1 MKNRAVKN
9 RAMKNPRYHRL
20 LTKLLR
26 KNISIPQL
34 LGYAFAALAGM
45 IILFSA
51 FCFRE
56 DVKPLFS
63 SDSTL
68 FKPGFMVVNKEV
80 SLLSVFSKEAS
91 LFTSSEIEEIQN
103 QDFVRSVSHFTPSQ
117 YQVTATISL
126 SGQMSAMTTEMFFE
140 SVSDKLLNQVSNK
153 DWKWDEETGLIPI
166 IIPRDYL
173 NLYNFGFS
181 GSQGLPQISESI
193 IQQLV
198 FQVTLYG
205 SVTSANLKGRIVG
218 FSDNLNTILVPETFM
233 TWSNNKFAG
242 ISGESKKISRL
253 IIEVKNPADP
263 KIADFFATKSN
274 YEINDN
280 KGEQGKL
287 SYFLTILIIAV
298 IIVGA
303 LVMFPAILLMLLSIN
318 LMVYKDRQTL
328 NDLILLGFNRKALAL
343 PYSILVVLL
352 NIVVGILGVIFTLI
366 IRGIYFPKL
375 SVLGIT
381 QTSDIPLST
390 ILFSVCFVVVLTIFD
405 IFWINQ
411 KIRAIK

>member
-1 MKNRAVKN
+1 MSRKSKYRG
-9 RAMKNPRYHRL
+9 L
-20 LTKLLR
+20 LSKLLR

-34 LGYAFAALAGM
+34 FGYVFAALTGM

-51 FCFRE
+51 ICFRE

-68 FKPGFMVVNKEV
+68 FKPGFMVVNKHV
-80 SLLSVFSKEAS
+80 SVISAFSKKAS
-91 LFTSSEIEEIQN
+91 LFEPSEIEEIQN
-103 QDFVRSVSHFTPSQ
+103 QDFVSSVSYFTSCQ
-117 YQVTATISL
+117 YQVRATISL
-126 SGQMSAMTTEMFFE
+126 SGQMSGLATEMFFE
-140 SVSDKLLNQVSNK
+140 SVPDKLLNQASNK
-153 DWKWDEETGLIPI
+153 DWKWDEESEIIPI

-181 GSQGLPQISESI
+181 GSQGLPQVSESI

-205 SVTSANLKGRIVG
+205 NGIVEDFKGRIVG

-233 TWSNNKFAG
+233 RWSNNKY
-242 ISGESKKISRL
+242 SGEDKKSEISRL
-253 IIEVKNPADP
+253 IIETKNPADP
-263 KIADFFATKSN
+263 KIAEFFAAKSN
-274 YEINDN
+274 YEVNDN

-287 SYFLTILIIAV
+287 SYFLTILIFAV

-303 LVMFPAILLMLLSIN
+303 LVMFPAIGLMLLSIN

-328 NDLILLGFNRKALAL
+328 KDLILLGYNRRMLAR
-343 PYSILVVLL
+343 PYSTLVILL
-352 NIVVGILGVIFTLI
+352 NVVVGAASVFFTLI
-366 IRGIYFPKL
+366 IRRLYFPKL

-381 QTSDIPLST
+381 ESSESLLPT
-390 ILFSVCFVVVLTIFD
+390 IVFSLCFVIILTAFD
-405 IFWINQ
+405 IFWIYK
-411 KIRAIK
+411 KIRKIESYSH

>member
-1 MKNRAVKN
+1 MSGKTK
-9 RAMKNPRYHRL
+9 YSGL
-20 LTKLLR
+20 LAKLLR

-34 LGYAFAALAGM
+34 LGYAFAAFAGM
-45 IILFSA
+45 VILFSA

-68 FKPGFMVVNKEV
+68 FKPGFMVVNKQISV
-80 SLLSVFSKEAS
+80 LSAFSKKAS
-91 LFTSSEIEEIQN
+91 LFASSEIKEIQN
-103 QDFVRSVSHFTPSQ
+103 QDFVSSVSYFTPSQ
-117 YQVTATISL
+117 YQVRASISL
-126 SGQMSAMTTEMFFE
+126 AGQGGLVTEMFFE
-140 SVSDKLLNQVSNK
+140 SVPDKLLNQVSNK
-153 DWKWDEETGLIPI
+153 DWKWDEDSDLIPI

-181 GSQGLPQISESI
+181 GSQGLPQVSESV
-193 IQQLV
+193 IQQIN

-205 SVTSANLKGRIVG
+205 NGIAENFKGRIVG

-233 TWSNNKFAG
+233 AWSNNKF
-242 ISGESKKISRL
+242 SGEDNKSEISRL

-263 KIADFFATKSN
+263 KIAEFFAAKSN
-274 YEINDN
+274 YEVNDN

-298 IIVGA
+298 IIVGS
-303 LVMFPAILLMLLSIN
+303 LVMFPAIGLMLLSIN

-328 NDLILLGFNRKALAL
+328 NDLILLGYSRGALAR
-343 PYSILVVLL
+343 PYSVLVILL
-352 NIVVGILGVIFTLI
+352 NIVLGAISVFFAFI
-366 IRGIYFPKL
+366 IRGLYFPRL

-381 QTSDIPLST
+381 ESAGSLFPT
-390 ILFSVCFVVVLTIFD
+390 IVFSLCFVIILTAFD
-405 IFWINQ
+405 IFWICK
-411 KIRAIK
+411 KIRKIER